1 MGWEVV
7 AGQPEGAIEGGKSSS
22 SPRIEICSPS
32 SSLMLFRNNIE
43 YLQNICYAKGA
54 GEVIYTKKNF

>member
-7 AGQPEGAIEGGKSSS
+7 AGQPEGAIEGDEIRS
-22 SPRIEICSPS
+22 SPRIEMSSPS

-43 YLQNICYAKGA
+43 YL
-54 GEVIYTKKNF
+54 